1 MKASVF
7 SAALGE
13 LESRYITEA
22 AAYRRFRVRW
32 GVLAACAC
40 LVLACLLPG
49 RQSAAPAPFVL
60 TAYALEEGQLS
71 ESLLT
76 EGGAAVT
83 PFESADGLRGFV
95 FSYKAGPGQGGTITL
110 PGSGGEVK
118 EVLRLPTS
126 ADRHYLFCPAP
137 ESTPAPYALSL
148 EGPDGET
155 LDILIEAS
163 AEGYTA
169 RLAAF
174 PASDFGRTEYNEA
187 IYAIEPFSL
196 SFALPE
202 GWSAAENQEPTGM
215 DLLPLFSKYELR
227 SADGEC
233 VGMLGYTTYEPYEG
247 AEDDPRAIYSQIA
260 LGNHYQFDVRESYRP
275 VTESENGVTALC
287 DVYYS
292 ALTGE
297 GEEKYNRGIVA
308 YDRELLVYVAF
319 ELDAEKVTEAECE
332 AIAASLRFIP

>member
-13 LESRYITEA
+13 IEGRYIAEA
-22 AAYRRFRVRW
+22 DAYRPLRVRW

-40 LVLACLLPG
+40 LLLACLLPL
-49 RQSAAPAPFVL
+49 RQGTAPSPFVL
-60 TAYALEEGQLS
+60 TAYALEAGQLS
-71 ESLLT
+71 ESVLT

-83 PFESADGLRGFV
+83 PFESDRGLRGFV

-118 EVLRLPTS
+118 EVLQLPTDP
-126 ADRHYLFCPAP
+126 DRHYLFCPAP
-137 ESTPAPYALSL
+137 ENTPAPYALSL
-148 EGPDGET
+148 EGPDGQT
-155 LDILIEAS
+155 LEIWIEAS

-174 PASDFGRTEYNEA
+174 PASDFGLTEYNA
-187 IYAIEPFSL
+187 AVYAIEPFSL
-196 SFALPE
+196 SFLLPE
-202 GWSAAENQEPTGM
+202 GWSAAENREATGM
-215 DLLPLFSKYELR
+215 DMLPLFSKYELR
-227 SADGEC
+227 NAAGEC

-275 VTESENGVTALC
+275 VAESESGVTALC

-292 ALTGE
+292 ALTGG
-297 GEEKYNRGIVA
+297 GEEKRNRGILA

-332 AIAASLRFIP
+332 AIAASLRFLA